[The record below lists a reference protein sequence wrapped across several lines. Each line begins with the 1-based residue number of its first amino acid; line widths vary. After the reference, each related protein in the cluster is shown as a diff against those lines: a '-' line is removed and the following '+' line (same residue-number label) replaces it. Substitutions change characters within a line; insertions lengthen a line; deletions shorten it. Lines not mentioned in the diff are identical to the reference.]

1 MLAAH
6 GSARAPLALLAMLAL
21 VLLPCVAGAQ
31 GPTHATPTE
40 REIVAPKPISRLG
53 ADYPE
58 RGHGDASIIVTLTV
72 ETDGS
77 VSHVTALQTNEP
89 FSSQAVNAAQAWRFQ
104 PATRLGAAVR
114 ARIRVRV
121 DFHPPLPREP
131 TATSEQQPQPTE
143 LGARSQPPPTE
154 PRAARPVEIEVRGV
168 KMDPSRTASLSRAEV
183 RQIPGAFG
191 DPFRAIEIMPGVTPI
206 VSGLPFF
213 FVRGAPP
220 GDVGYFL
227 DGIRLPLLFH
237 IGAGPSVVHP
247 ALIERVDLYP
257 GGYPARYGRFSGGIV
272 SGETA
277 PPANELHGEYNV
289 RFFDAGALL
298 ELPFAEHRGELL
310 LSGRHAFTAAL
321 FSLVSPTT
329 KLDYW
334 DYQARASYA
343 VGPKD
348 TLSVLSLGS
357 YDFLG
362 QRTATRVIPLF
373 GTEFHRLDARYDHT
387 LSQSGKLRLAVSAGL
402 DRSQLPDDRFVR
414 DRSLGARSEVGLQL
428 SPDVLMRFGTDVT
441 LDSYDVQID
450 TTELSSAGGGGGAV
464 FAPRMVL
471 GLSLIKK

>member
-1 MLAAH
+1 M
-6 GSARAPLALLAMLAL
+6 ALMAMLAL
-21 VLLPCVAGAQ
+21 GLVPRAATAQ
-31 GPTHATPTE
+31 AAAPAAPTE
-40 REIVAPKPISRLG
+40 REIVPPKALSDLS
-53 ADYPE
+53 ADYPAQG
-58 RGHGDASIIVTLTV
+58 RGDATVVVNVTV
-72 ETDGS
+72 EIDGS
-77 VSHVTALQTNEP
+77 VSHVAANQANEP

-104 PATRLGAAVR
+104 PATRKGVPVR
-114 ARIRVRV
+114 ARIRVRI
-121 DFHPPLPREP
+121 DFHPPVPDVPDAAGGQQAGRAEADEASEPR
-131 TATSEQQPQPTE
+131 SSH
-143 LGARSQPPPTE
+143 R

-237 IGAGPSVVHP
+237 IGVGPSVVHP
-247 ALIERVDLYP
+247 ALIDRVDLYP

-272 SGETA
+272 SGETTL
-277 PPANELHGEYNV
+277 PANELHGEYNV
-289 RFFDAGALL
+289 RFFDAGGLL
-298 ELPFAEHRGELL
+298 ELPFADHRGELL

-321 FSLVSPTT
+321 FSLVSPRT

-343 VGPKD
+343 VTPKD

-362 QRTATRVIPLF
+362 ERTATRVIPLF
-373 GTEFHRLDARYDHT
+373 GTEFHRLDARYDRT
-387 LSQSGKLRLAVSAGL
+387 LSQTGKLRLALSAGL
-402 DRSQLPDDRFVR
+402 DR
-414 DRSLGARSEVGLQL
+414 
-428 SPDVLMRFGTDVT
+428 
-441 LDSYDVQID
+441 
-450 TTELSSAGGGGGAV
+450 
-464 FAPRMVL
+464 
-471 GLSLIKK
+471 